1 MFTTVLSLH
10 SGYHFCFVSRFCIPY
25 ILFVNDNTEPEPGQR
40 KREQCLSHDEKWRSF
55 PKVPNLLQY
64 VSNSNYYG
72 RIKVGGKTIRESLN
86 TDVWTTAKLRLH
98 DFLKKQ
104 KLDSERIVAPLFTEA
119 VGWFKQELESNSAL
133 KPQSKRY
140 RLWCLQ
146 KLETSWP
153 EVLKLRLDEITDVA
167 CKEWAAKLQKK
178 IACHYYNNTIGTL
191 KQILQIGIKNHK
203 EKSGVRLDNPA
214 FELKRTKIKQKDLQL
229 PERSQ
234 FRDMVANLRKDS
246 GGWGPRIGDLVEF
259 LAYSGMRIASEAIWV
274 NWEDVDWKRKE
285 IIVRGHPDTSTK
297 NNEIRRIPIIEDM
310 ANLLERMRPK
320 SGEAKGPILKI
331 ARCNEA
337 LRRVCKEMGIKRLS
351 HHDLRH
357 LFATI
362 CIESGV
368 DIPTVAKWLGHKDG
382 GVLALKTYGH
392 LRNEHSQ
399 AMAKKVKF

>member
-1 MFTTVLSLH
+1 M
-10 SGYHFCFVSRFCIPY
+10 
-25 ILFVNDNTEPEPGQR
+25 
-40 KREQCLSHDEKWRSF
+40 
-55 PKVPNLLQY
+55 PNLLQY
-64 VSNSNYYG
+64 VSNGNYYG
-72 RIKVGGKTIRESLN
+72 RIKVKGKLIHESLK

-104 KLDSERIVAPLFTEA
+104 KEDGDRVKAPQFTKAVA
-119 VGWFKQELESNSAL
+119 WFKQELDSNTAL

-153 EVLKLRLDEITDVA
+153 EVLELGLDEITDVA

-191 KQILQIGIKNHK
+191 KQILQIGIKKHHEATK
-203 EKSGVRLDNPA
+203 VRLDNPA
-214 FELKRTKIKQKDLQL
+214 FELKRTRIKQKDLQL

-234 FRDMVANLRKDS
+234 FREMVANLRKDS

-274 NWEDVDWKRKE
+274 RWEDIDGNRKE

-310 ANLLERMRPK
+310 ANLLECMRPK
-320 SGEAKGPILKI
+320 TGEAKGPILKI

-337 LRRVCKEMGIKRLS
+337 LKRVCNEMGIKRLT

-357 LFATI
+357 LFATM

-399 AMAKKVKF
+399 QMAQKVKF